1 MKSFEI
7 PYSSTNQF
15 SKLVI
20 DYLNEGLE
28 LKPFISHFPTL
39 GNFEKQI
46 IEKQNH
52 EINRSVLIEVLKEQN
67 ASFSLSEKSKIN
79 IDLLLSEDTFTITT
93 GHQLCLFTGPL
104 YFIYKI
110 ISAINLSQQLK
121 DKYPTKTFVPIFW
134 MATEDHDFKEINHI
148 HLFGKKIVWNSKQEG
163 AVGRMKLDGFDE
175 VITALKLLLGESE
188 NAKKLIVLFENA
200 YLKHDNLADA
210 THYLVNKLFGKY
222 GLVIL
227 DGDDKKLKKQF
238 IPIIKKD
245 ILESGFVNTI
255 KECSEDLAKDYKAQA
270 FVRDINFFKLSEKR
284 RELIKGEVSENEIKE
299 NPEKFS
305 PNVLMRPLYQET
317 ILPNI
322 ATIGGAAEVA
332 YWMQLKTAF
341 KQEEIP
347 FPILVL
353 RNSAIIV
360 SKKQFQ
366 KYTNLGFTIEDIF
379 LQEAQLHK
387 QYILSQVSS
396 EISLEKEKKELE
408 ELFSK
413 LLNKTTDKS
422 LQSTIKAEQQKQL
435 NSLQKLEEKLLKSE
449 KKDHETALLQI
460 SNLKAKLFPNN
471 SLQERY
477 DNFIPYYLKDWENF
491 IEILKEELNPL
502 ATNFVILT
510 LQ

>member
-1 MKSFEI
+1 M
-7 PYSSTNQF
+7 
-15 SKLVI
+15 
-20 DYLNEGLE
+20 
-28 LKPFISHFPTL
+28 
-39 GNFEKQI
+39 
-46 IEKQNH
+46 
-52 EINRSVLIEVLKEQN
+52 
-67 ASFSLSEKSKIN
+67 
-79 IDLLLSEDTFTITT
+79 
-93 GHQLCLFTGPL
+93 
-104 YFIYKI
+104 
-110 ISAINLSQQLK
+110 
-121 DKYPTKTFVPIFW
+121 
-134 MATEDHDFKEINHI
+134 
-148 HLFGKKIVWNSKQEG
+148 
-163 AVGRMKLDGFDE
+163 
-175 VITALKLLLGESE
+175 
-188 NAKKLIVLFENA
+188 
-200 YLKHDNLADA
+200 
-210 THYLVNKLFGKY
+210 
-222 GLVIL
+222 
-227 DGDDKKLKKQF
+227 
-238 IPIIKKD
+238 
-245 ILESGFVNTI
+245 
-255 KECSEDLAKDYKAQA
+255 
-270 FVRDINFFKLSEKR
+270 
-284 RELIKGEVSENEIKE
+284 
-299 NPEKFS
+299 
-305 PNVLMRPLYQET
+305 
-317 ILPNI
+317 
-322 ATIGGAAEVA
+322 
-332 YWMQLKTAF
+332 
-341 KQEEIP
+341 
-347 FPILVL
+347 VL

-435 NSLQKLEEKLLKSE
+435 NSLQKLEEKLLRSE